1 MLFALQTD
9 SAPPAGNGLST
20 ILLFGGMFIVY
31 YFLFIRPQRRR
42 QQERLSLARAVEIG
56 DRVRTASGLYGVV
69 VSTTEE
75 TVVLRLTDG
84 QAEFDRRAI
93 AQRLSDDDAS

>member
-1 MLFALQTD
+1 MLLALQTD
-9 SAPPAGNGLST
+9 PAPPAGNGLST

-31 YFLFIRPQRRR
+31 YFLFVRPQRRR
-42 QQERLSLARAVEIG
+42 QRERLSLARAIEVG
-56 DRVRTASGLYGVV
+56 DRVRTASGLHGVV

-75 TVVLRLTDG
+75 TVILRLTEG

-93 AQRLSDDDAS
+93 ALRLGDDDAS

>member
-31 YFLFIRPQRRR
+31 YFLFVRPQRRR
-42 QQERLSLARAVEIG
+42 QQERLALARAVEIG
-56 DRVRTASGLYGVV
+56 DRVRTASGMHGVV